1 MIKVMILDDES
12 IYLEKEKNITESY
25 FAGHGIECHIE
36 TCQNGEWFLSGLK
49 EEMYD
54 LYILDIEMPGKNGLE
69 IAREI
74 RKQYAEPFLI
84 FATNYTDYAI
94 EAYEVNTYRYI
105 PKKYLEEKLPEA
117 YESLIPF
124 LLEKEEQYYIIEKK
138 GEIEKIAYSD
148 IYYLRKEGKYVVIS
162 HKNGESRVRKS
173 LAQVQ
178 EELDS
183 REFLLID
190 KGYVVN
196 LYHVMKIKG
205 YEAYMKDG
213 TRLPVG
219 IAKSASIKRAISDFW
234 GGTLC

>member
-1 MIKVMILDDES
+1 MIKILLLDDDP
-12 IYLEKEKNITESY
+12 IYLEKEKKITENY
-25 FAGHGIECHIE
+25 FAVHGIECRIE

-49 EEMYD
+49 DEMYD
-54 LYILDIEMPGKNGLE
+54 LYILDVDMPEKNGLE

-74 RKQYAEPFLI
+74 RKKYIAPVLI
-84 FATNYTDYAI
+84 FVTNYTDYAI
-94 EAYEVNTYRYI
+94 EAYEVNTFRYI
-105 PKKYLEEKLPEA
+105 PKKALKEKLPEA
-117 YESLIPF
+117 FDSLIPVI
-124 LLEKEEQYYIIEKK
+124 LEKEEHYYIIEKK
-138 GEIEKIAYSD
+138 GQIEKIAYSD

-213 TRLPVG
+213 IRLPVG
-219 IAKSASIKRAISDFW
+219 IAKSASIKRAISEFW
-234 GGTLC
+234 GGTIC